1 MNLIICTSPL
11 QVLIAERII
20 ASKPSERFYGL
31 MYSYLVNDKTEHY
44 YQRLR
49 SFCHDAEHLIAL
61 PDRSPRWLTWLVALQ
76 MIYKGKSLGAI
87 EAVYIASLNITELQF
102 ILSAHP
108 RAEVYTYDD
117 GLINITP
124 SAWESIVNDNDGGY
138 NRLMRRLFGA
148 PTVEE
153 LIQRSQKH
161 YTIYRLPNVMP
172 RTEYLPLFQPI
183 QEEDRPTEHTVR
195 ILLGQKLYRDEWQE
209 RNAQLAKEVLRQ
221 YDIHYYMPHP
231 KEGYRVDG
239 VQYLHSPLVF
249 EDFIMQALRDNP
261 TTHYE
266 VYLYCSTPSLN
277 LHGVHPRLSFVSIK
291 PSDSPAIF
299 DYTYQLIQEAGIP
312 VLPHTLAQ

>member
-11 QVLIAERII
+11 QVLVAERII

-31 MYSYLVNDKTEHY
+31 MYSRSVNDKTEHY

-49 SFCHDAEHLIAL
+49 SFCHHAEHLVV
-61 PDRSPRWLTWLVALQ
+61 PYNTPTWRKYLSTPQ
-76 MIYKGKSLGAI
+76 MAYKGKSLGGI
-87 EAVYIASLNITELQF
+87 EAVYIASLDINELQF

-108 RAEVYTYDD
+108 RAEVYTFDD
-117 GLINITP
+117 GLINLDAP
-124 SAWESIVNDNDGGY
+124 AWGAMIKNYDGAY
-138 NRLMRRLFGA
+138 SRLMRRLFGA

-153 LIQRSQKH
+153 LIQRSKRH

-195 ILLGQKLYRDEWQE
+195 ILLGQMLYWDEWKE
-209 RNAQLAKEVLRQ
+209 RNAQLAREVLRQ

-239 VQYLHSPLVF
+239 VEYLHSPLVF

-291 PSDSPAIF
+291 PADSPAIF

>member
-1 MNLIICTSPL
+1 MWFDT
-11 QVLIAERII
+11 
-20 ASKPSERFYGL
+20 
-31 MYSYLVNDKTEHY
+31 
-44 YQRLR
+44 
-49 SFCHDAEHLIAL
+49 
-61 PDRSPRWLTWLVALQ
+61 LQ

-87 EAVYIASLNITELQF
+87 EAVYIASPEIDMQL
-102 ILSAHP
+102 ILSTHP
-108 RAEVYTYDD
+108 KAEVYTYDD
-117 GLINITP
+117 GLINLVP
-124 SAWESIVNDNDGGY
+124 SAWEAIFNTCDGPF
-138 NRLMRRLFGA
+138 NRLVRKIFGT
-148 PTVEE
+148 PTESDI
-153 LIQRSQKH
+153 IQRSKRH

-195 ILLGQKLYRDEWQE
+195 ILLGQMLYWDEWKE

-239 VQYLHSPLVF
+239 VEYLHSPLVF

-291 PSDSPAIF
+291 PADSPAIF

>member
-11 QVLIAERII
+11 QVILAKRII
-20 ASKPSERFYGL
+20 ASKPSERFYGIL
-31 MYSYLVNDKTEHY
+31 FSYSVNDKTEHY

-49 SFCHDAEHLIAL
+49 ALCHGAEHFVMPEGGSRLSRYLLL
-61 PDRSPRWLTWLVALQ
+61 PQ
-76 MIYKGKSLGAI
+76 MACKGKRLGFVQR
-87 EAVYIASLNITELQF
+87 VYISILHIAELQF

-108 RAEVYTYDD
+108 RAEVYTFDD
-117 GLINITP
+117 GLINVTP
-124 SAWESIVNDNDGGY
+124 TAWEGMIKDDDGIY
-138 NRLMRRLFGA
+138 LRLMRKLLGA

-172 RTEYLPLFQPI
+172 RTEYLPLFEPV
-183 QEEDRPTEHTVR
+183 QEPAGQAERTVR
-195 ILLGQKLYRDEWQE
+195 ILLGQKLYWEGDHS
-209 RNAQLAKEVLRQ
+209 RNEQLAREVVRK

-231 KEGYRVDG
+231 RVGYQVAG
-239 VQYLHSPLVF
+239 VESLHTPLVF
-249 EDFIMQALRDNP
+249 EDFILQALREHP

-277 LHGVHPRLSFVSIK
+277 LVGLHPRLSFVSIK
-291 PSDSPAIF
+291 PTDSPQMF